1 VAHPDVNLAR
11 CLLRVHRSAVVIPGI
26 SISWCIGGD
35 SLGSENV
42 SMWLIDFPTL
52 VLIIVGGLDLGVL
65 GFFGYDAATAVFG
78 PHARIFYMAVGI
90 SAVWQLMRQ
99 RFH

>member
-1 VAHPDVNLAR
+1 
-11 CLLRVHRSAVVIPGI
+11 
-26 SISWCIGGD
+26 
-35 SLGSENV
+35 
-42 SMWLIDFPTL
+42 MWIIDFPTL

-65 GFFGYDAATAVFG
+65 GFFGYDAAAAAFG
-78 PHARIFYMAVGI
+78 PNVRFAYMAVGV